1 MIVSKDAEK
10 RIRQN
15 PESIHEKYSQ
25 QTRNRGERSQLDIV
39 YL

>member
-1 MIVSKDAEK
+1 MIISEDAEK
-10 RIRQN
+10 RVQQN

-25 QTRNRGERSQLDIV
+25 QTRNRGELSQLDKT